1 MLDTTDFLWTGIFVF
16 PGAGPFLFALF
27 RRSQQRGATVL
38 SSSTA
43 CFIFFRTS
51 MALFLFSVIYPMAS
65 HGMGPWTL
73 GVDMFATEL
82 D

>member
-1 MLDTTDFLWTGIFVF
+1 M
-16 PGAGPFLFALF
+16 
-27 RRSQQRGATVL
+27 L